1 MSDKELEIFEL
12 CEKLSKLLG
21 DKEAIADLKKLY
33 TNHPEMFKDMQEV
46 SNTIKEVVK
55 EPELIIKNPRPKNE
69 KDFIAVKH
77 LQDKKQ
83 KIGDIGIRNDS
94 GTNTIFHANI
104 SSNRNFKR
112 LAKKEQ
118 AVTGEAVHSLH
129 TSRPAELG
137 GNNQE
142 LSGANAHSVTAN
154 SIIPQQNKSANDFKA
169 KLKEFDAKGKNH
181 IQTKEKER

>member
-1 MSDKELEIFEL
+1 MINNAKDLEIFEL
-12 CEKLSKLLG
+12 CEKLAELLG
-21 DKEAIADLKKLY
+21 DKEAIADLRTLEKR
-33 TNHPEMFKDMQEV
+33 HPEMFVDKKQV
-46 SNTIKEVVK
+46 SNLIQIVTK

-77 LQDKKQ
+77 LQDTKQ
-83 KIGDIGIRNDS
+83 KIGDIGIRNDD

-118 AVTGEAVHSLH
+118 VVTGEAVHSLH

-137 GNNQE
+137 GNNQK
-142 LSGANAHSVTAN
+142 LSGANAHSATTKK
-154 SIIPQQNKSANDFKA
+154 IISQENKSKA
-169 KLKEFDAKGKNH
+169 YFQEKLKNFNH
-181 IQTKEKER
+181 IASKNKELEK

>member
-1 MSDKELEIFEL
+1 MRFRIATDKIKGEGLIPPLSPSDEI
-12 CEKLSKLLG
+12 
-21 DKEAIADLKKLY
+21 
-33 TNHPEMFKDMQEV
+33 
-46 SNTIKEVVK
+46 
-55 EPELIIKNPRPKNE
+55 IITFYSDRNLNKQMEFKNPNVAE
-69 KDFIAVKH
+69 YYKDKT
-77 LQDKKQ
+77 QQ
-83 KIGDIGIRNDS
+83 KIGDIGIR
-94 GTNTIFHANI
+94 NI